1 MSDERQ
7 FETARYDTQR
17 VREEYAHRHATQG
30 DGAPR
35 RRLTPEQR
43 EALRRKGRRRRFFL
57 RSVLWVIFVIAASL
71 ALSGVGWLLA
81 NDFCA
86 FNKEPVTAT
95 IVVTKDDDLASVAG
109 KLKDEGLIEY
119 KWFFKLFGKVA
130 HAESKIGIGQY
141 ELNTE
146 MDYSALIN
154 GMRNRN
160 AALDA
165 ETVRVTIPEGA
176 TVRQIIA
183 LLAQYG
189 VNTEEELTEVAKN
202 HDFTYSF
209 LDPARKGD
217 LTRLEGYL
225 FPDTYEFYVGGSA
238 STAIGKL
245 LANFDAKMTDERMD
259 KIEASGYTRAQII
272 TIASLIEK
280 ETDGTDRAKIASV
293 IYNRL
298 NNIGETYRLLQ
309 IDASIIYGLG
319 DRYTGTLTQ
328 AELDYD
334 TPYNLHIHEGLPP
347 TPIANPGAA
356 SIDAALEPAETN
368 YYFYALGK
376 DGVHHFFATYNEFLN
391 FVNSSQY
398 AG

>member
-30 DGAPR
+30 GGAPR

-95 IVVTKDDDLASVAG
+95 IAVTKDDDLASVAG

-347 TPIANPGAA
+347 TPIANPGTA